1 MRITSDGRVG
11 IGTTAPATPLDV
23 TGNIRTSLGS
33 GGTITA
39 FETDATRGNRIVLGA
54 DASGAYINST
64 FTLAGS
70 SVLRFEG
77 AGTERMRIDASGN
90 VGIGSASPIEKLD
103 VRGGVFIGNVASGIN
118 YDGMILDYNT
128 STREARLAVGA
139 TSGGSSFFTFTTSNG
154 GTEGERMRITS
165 AGNVGIGTASP
176 ASIVGGTDTSP
187 VLSIGGT
194 DSALV
199 TGDKSGS
206 LSFITNDTS
215 YTATYADGVTSEIAS
230 ISESST
236 GAAYGLAVYTGTTGG
251 RAERVRIT
259 SVGNVGIGV
268 TIPAARLDV
277 TGLENTL
284 QARFGGVAS
293 RGFEISTAASAG
305 GRNDSTSILN
315 AKSDAT
321 VATMVFQT
329 DSTERMRIDSAGNV
343 GIGTNSPA
351 SLLNLQA
358 ATPTLTSVST
368 TTTGTTLGNKG
379 NRVLLRANSSTVGN
393 GGEIVWAAADTDTG
407 RWAAISGHIVGN
419 ASGSAFGDVVFAT
432 KTAGADTALSER
444 LRLTA
449 AGALVIGNGDTAA
462 SPAAGFL
469 RATGGSGTDITGAT
483 LNIQGGRGTG
493 SGAGGPITFSTSAA
507 GTTGT
512 TLNAATE
519 RMRIDSNGR
528 VGIGTTSMSFS
539 LDVRDATGGT
549 ISVIT
554 ASGNAALRAA
564 STASGTA
571 QLQLV
576 NSAGTQ
582 TIAGGVG
589 SVNNMVFSV
598 NSTEAMRIDAS
609 GRLLIGTTTAT
620 TVSGNQPHLQ
630 VRGSSSNTSSAALT
644 RTSADTNG
652 PLILLGKE
660 RSGAIVN
667 SGDTLGIYGFSGYD
681 GAAYQS
687 AAWIAAFVDG
697 TPGLNDMPGRLVFS
711 TTTDGAVSPTERM
724 RIDSA
729 GNVGIGTTAPN
740 AASIIDAQS
749 TTKGVRF
756 PNMTTTQKN
765 AMANVAGNVIFD
777 TTLGKLCVN
786 TGAGWQT
793 ITSV

>member
-1 MRITSDGRVG
+1 
-11 IGTTAPATPLDV
+11 
-23 TGNIRTSLGS
+23 
-33 GGTITA
+33 
-39 FETDATRGNRIVLGA
+39 
-54 DASGAYINST
+54 
-64 FTLAGS
+64 
-70 SVLRFEG
+70 
-77 AGTERMRIDASGN
+77 
-90 VGIGSASPIEKLD
+90 
-103 VRGGVFIGNVASGIN
+103 
-118 YDGMILDYNT
+118 
-128 STREARLAVGA
+128 
-139 TSGGSSFFTFTTSNG
+139 
-154 GTEGERMRITS
+154 
-165 AGNVGIGTASP
+165 
-176 ASIVGGTDTSP
+176 
-187 VLSIGGT
+187 
-194 DSALV
+194 
-199 TGDKSGS
+199 
-206 LSFITNDTS
+206 
-215 YTATYADGVTSEIAS
+215 
-230 ISESST
+230 
-236 GAAYGLAVYTGTTGG
+236 
-251 RAERVRIT
+251 
-259 SVGNVGIGV
+259 
-268 TIPAARLDV
+268 
-277 TGLENTL
+277 
-284 QARFGGVAS
+284 
-293 RGFEISTAASAG
+293 
-305 GRNDSTSILN
+305 
-315 AKSDAT
+315 
-321 VATMVFQT
+321 
-329 DSTERMRIDSAGNV
+329 
-343 GIGTNSPA
+343 
-351 SLLNLQA
+351 
-358 ATPTLTSVST
+358 
-368 TTTGTTLGNKG
+368 
-379 NRVLLRANSSTVGN
+379 
-393 GGEIVWAAADTDTG
+393 
-407 RWAAISGHIVGN
+407 
-419 ASGSAFGDVVFAT
+419 
-432 KTAGADTALSER
+432 
-444 LRLTA
+444 
-449 AGALVIGNGDTAA
+449 
-462 SPAAGFL
+462 
-469 RATGGSGTDITGAT
+469 
-483 LNIQGGRGTG
+483 
-493 SGAGGPITFSTSAA
+493 
-507 GTTGT
+507 
-512 TLNAATE
+512 
-519 RMRIDSNGR
+519 MRIDSNGR